1 MADVTKVLFL
11 RHLRGTPTVWVRYQ
25 QRGRVRTE
33 GTGQSFWY
41 RPLVAVL
48 SEVPVDD
55 RELPLMFHAR
65 TADFADVTVQ
75 ATVAYRIA
83 DPALAATRLDFSVN
97 PYQGRAR
104 ARPLDQVAT
113 LLTELAQQPA
123 IDLLAR
129 LPLAEAL
136 TVAITE
142 IREAVADALS
152 DDPRLSDI
160 GVSVVSARVVAV
172 RPEPELERSLQTP
185 TREAVQQDADKATYA
200 RRAQAVERERAIA
213 ENELQNQI
221 ELARREQQ
229 LVEQKGANDRR
240 TAELAAVAELA
251 AAQGEAERERTLA
264 AAQAERV
271 RAVGGAEAEAEA
283 ARMAAYRDLP
293 PAVLQSLALRELA
306 GQLPEIG
313 QLTITPDLLSGAL
326 ARLADGSR

>member
-1 MADVTKVLFL
+1 MADVTKLLFL
-11 RHLRGTPTVWVRYQ
+11 RHLRGTPTVWVRFQ
-25 QRGRVRTE
+25 KRGRLRKE

-75 ATVAYRIA
+75 ATVTYRIA
-83 DPALAATRLDFSVN
+83 DPALAATRLDFSVD
-97 PYQGRAR
+97 PYSGQAR

-113 LLTELAQQPA
+113 LLSELAQQPA
-123 IDLLAR
+123 LDLLAR

-136 TVAITE
+136 TVAIAQV
-142 IREAVADALS
+142 RETVATALS
-152 DDPRLSDI
+152 DDARLGDI
-160 GVSVVSARVVAV
+160 GVAVISARVVEI

-213 ENELQNQI
+213 ENEMQNKI

-240 TAELAAVAELA
+240 KSELA
-251 AAQGEAERERTLA
+251 AAAELV
-264 AAQAERV
+264 AAQGAAEKERALATAHADRV
-271 RAVGGAEAEAEA
+271 RAVGTAEAEAEA
-283 ARMAAYRDLP
+283 ARMSAYRDLP
-293 PAVLQSLALRELA
+293 STVLHALALRELA
-306 GQLPEIG
+306 GRLPEIG
-313 QLTITPDLLSGAL
+313 QLTVTPDLLTGAL
-326 ARLADGSR
+326 ARLAEDSR